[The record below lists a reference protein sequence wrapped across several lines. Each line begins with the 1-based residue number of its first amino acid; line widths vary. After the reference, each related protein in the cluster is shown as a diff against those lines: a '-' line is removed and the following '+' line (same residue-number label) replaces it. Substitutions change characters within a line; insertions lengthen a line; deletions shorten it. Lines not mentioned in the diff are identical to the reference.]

1 MEKKQK
7 PKTGYWYSFK
17 YALQGIAHFFEYEH
31 NAKSHG
37 VASILVIALGWYV
50 ELSHVEWAIV
60 LLCCGLML
68 SAEALNTAIERVVD
82 LCSPE
87 YHELAKQ
94 AKDVAAG
101 AVLVLAIIVA
111 IIGCIIFIP
120 HMMEIMTGW

>member
-1 MEKKQK
+1 MEKQK
-7 PKTGYWYSFK
+7 PKRGYFYSFI
-17 YALQGIAHFFEYEH
+17 YAVQGIAHFFQYEQ

-37 VASILVIALGWYV
+37 VATLLVIALGFYV
-50 ELSHVEWAIV
+50 NLSHAEWAIV

-68 SAEALNTAIERVVD
+68 CAEALNTAIERVVD
-82 LCSPE
+82 LCCPE

-111 IIGCIIFIP
+111 IIGCIIFLP
-120 HMMEIMTGW
+120 YLMEIVAGW